1 MNKAR
6 RKELVDLVRELRS
19 AKDKDDIYSVIN
31 TLENIRD
38 DEESYYDNIPE
49 NLQSSQRAYDS
60 ENAIDNMNTALDLLN
75 DIYDSDDNIEW
86 KNMLPNIVEKINS
99 ARF

>member
-60 ENAIDNMNTALDLLN
+60 ENAIDNMNAALDLLN